1 MFSSRKR
8 VTDVSQ
14 PVLSVQP
21 QQPSASNQQKLE
33 MAKIAAS
40 RINISKN
47 LGPEAQDITQQAAA
61 AISKEAWLLHKSR
74 YTAYLFFSEFF
85 DLFCLVALMCGP
97 C

>member
-61 AISKEAWLLHKSR
+61 AIFKGGMAAPQVSVYVTLD
-74 YTAYLFFSEFF
+74 FFSEFF
-85 DLFCLVALMCGP
+85 NLWHTLDVMLN
-97 C
+97 